1 MTLKQLLG
9 LDYLHWMFLFFG
21 FVVAGL
27 VFMIWYPE
35 LVGAVGW
42 ERGEYITI
50 DSLVAQAIGSL
61 IVSLILWIL
70 YVLGFWL
77 LLRKSAGSKKAYGKD
92 KAAVVAGIVWLVN
105 FFILP
110 KVVAA
115 LNFLL
120 RWLINIGIG
129 ILLLAAPLA
138 AFLLT
143 MQLLRYVASRR
154 QFTVKN

>member
-1 MTLKQLLG
+1 MFKQLLG
-9 LDYLHWMFLFFG
+9 LDKLHWTFLFFG
-21 FVVAGL
+21 LTIAVL
-27 VFMIWYPE
+27 VFIIWYPE
-35 LVGAVGW
+35 LIGAVGW

-50 DSLVAQAIGSL
+50 DTLVAQIIGSL

-70 YVLGFWL
+70 YILGFWL
-77 LLRKSAGSKKAYGKD
+77 LLRKSAGSRKAYRKD
-92 KAAVVAGIVWLVN
+92 KSAVVAGIVWIVN

-129 ILLLAAPLA
+129 VLLLIVPIA

-143 MQLLRYVASRR
+143 MQLLRLVSKYSCKV
-154 QFTVKN
+154 